1 MIGVRAMK
9 SEKEEAYYLV
19 RKDLLPEVIVKT
31 VEVKQLIDRGEA
43 DTIFAAVQQVGM
55 SRSAFYKYRDGVF
68 PFNAMMKEKII
79 VISFNLEHRS
89 GILSRVLRYIA
100 ETGSSILTINQSIP
114 LQGIAHVTMSID
126 TNLMEGYIGDMMDGL
141 SEIEGVHRATIIG
154 RG

>member
-1 MIGVRAMK
+1 MK
-9 SEKEEAYYLV
+9 NEKEEAFYLV
-19 RKDLLPEVIVKT
+19 RKDLLPDAIVKT
-31 VEVKQLIDRGEA
+31 VEVKQLMERGEA
-43 DTIFAAVQQVGM
+43 ETIFSAVKQVGL

-89 GILSRVLRYIA
+89 GVLSRVLKYIA

-114 LQGIAHVTMSID
+114 LQGIAHVTMSVD
-126 TNLMEGYIGDMMDGL
+126 TNLMDGYIADMIDGL
-141 SEIEGVHRATIIG
+141 AQLDGVHRATIMG